1 MISKILVVDDEE
13 NLRFSF
19 RRLLAND
26 GYEVSMAGSYS
37 EALERLAE
45 TSFDVVFADI
55 LLGSKTGIDLLRA
68 INERGLNCPVIMI
81 TGAPDIETASE
92 AVRLGAFDYVSKPVL
107 KDTLLHNAKM
117 ACRYKRLLEEK
128 ENYRL
133 NLGAIFRSVDYGI
146 VSVNEQMEIVEVN
159 SAMLNIC
166 GYSRVD
172 AIGRTFEALR
182 LDCNKRCLKLLS
194 ETIEKKEARE
204 NFRFEC
210 NRMVRFSQVVTVKTL
225 PLTNENN
232 NFSGAVMVVKD
243 ETRIDK
249 LEREMKDRRQFHK
262 IIGASAS
269 MQKVFSLIEDLSD
282 VDSTVLILGE
292 SGTGKELVAGAL
304 HQLGARSENPF
315 VTVNCSAL
323 SEGLLGSE
331 LFGHVKG
338 AFTGAVEDKVGR
350 FEKANGGTIFLD
362 EIGDISPGMQLR
374 LLRVLQEREFERVGG
389 SKPVKVDV
397 RVVAATNRNLA
408 EKIKTGEFREDLY
421 YRLKVVE
428 LNLPP
433 LRERLEDIP
442 LLTDH
447 FIREFNRKFDKNIKA
462 VSDEVHSLFL
472 AYHWPGN
479 IRELKHTLEHAFVVC
494 RQGAITTRH
503 LPPYLSEGIK
513 TKSFS
518 TSVSKADERQFILDA
533 LKKHS
538 WNKAKAA
545 RMLGFSRLT
554 MYRKIEKYKI
564 TPYD

>member
-282 VDSTVLILGE
+282 AEISDSDI
-292 SGTGKELVAGAL
+292 SGIITF
-304 HQLGARSENPF
+304 RDPN
-315 VTVNCSAL
+315 
-323 SEGLLGSE
+323 
-331 LFGHVKG
+331 
-338 AFTGAVEDKVGR
+338 
-350 FEKANGGTIFLD
+350 FEKCIQDCLWIYGSVTKERMEKLFEIVFYEMDIVIFP
-362 EIGDISPGMQLR
+362 EI
-374 LLRVLQEREFERVGG
+374 
-389 SKPVKVDV
+389 
-397 RVVAATNRNLA
+397 
-408 EKIKTGEFREDLY
+408 
-421 YRLKVVE
+421 
-428 LNLPP
+428 
-433 LRERLEDIP
+433 
-442 LLTDH
+442 
-447 FIREFNRKFDKNIKA
+447 
-462 VSDEVHSLFL
+462 
-472 AYHWPGN
+472 
-479 IRELKHTLEHAFVVC
+479 
-494 RQGAITTRH
+494 
-503 LPPYLSEGIK
+503 
-513 TKSFS
+513 
-518 TSVSKADERQFILDA
+518 
-533 LKKHS
+533 
-538 WNKAKAA
+538 
-545 RMLGFSRLT
+545 
-554 MYRKIEKYKI
+554 
-564 TPYD
+564 

>member
-249 LEREMKDRRQFHK
+249 LEREMGMRGMLLHQ
-262 IIGASAS
+262 S
-269 MQKVFSLIEDLSD
+269 SLSGFFFLHAGDEAGFLESIAFFLSD
-282 VDSTVLILGE
+282 
-292 SGTGKELVAGAL
+292 
-304 HQLGARSENPF
+304 
-315 VTVNCSAL
+315 
-323 SEGLLGSE
+323 EG
-331 LFGHVKG
+331 
-338 AFTGAVEDKVGR
+338 
-350 FEKANGGTIFLD
+350 
-362 EIGDISPGMQLR
+362 
-374 LLRVLQEREFERVGG
+374 
-389 SKPVKVDV
+389 
-397 RVVAATNRNLA
+397 
-408 EKIKTGEFREDLY
+408 
-421 YRLKVVE
+421 
-428 LNLPP
+428 
-433 LRERLEDIP
+433 
-442 LLTDH
+442 
-447 FIREFNRKFDKNIKA
+447 
-462 VSDEVHSLFL
+462 
-472 AYHWPGN
+472 
-479 IRELKHTLEHAFVVC
+479 
-494 RQGAITTRH
+494 
-503 LPPYLSEGIK
+503 
-513 TKSFS
+513 
-518 TSVSKADERQFILDA
+518 
-533 LKKHS
+533 
-538 WNKAKAA
+538 
-545 RMLGFSRLT
+545 
-554 MYRKIEKYKI
+554 
-564 TPYD
+564 